1 MIDDLIPIFGI
12 LLAMIPVAGLTL
24 GLTLRLAVKPFVET
38 LAAAVRDAGGR
49 GVNTGELAALVAALQ
64 EDVDGLRQDAAE
76 IRRAQ
81 EFDRKLLR
89 AESGASGEP
98 ATTDPR

>member
-12 LLAMIPVAGLTL
+12 LLVMIPVAGLTL

-38 LAAAVRDAGGR
+38 LAAAVREAGGR
-49 GVNTGELAALVAALQ
+49 GVDSGELAALVASLQ
-64 EDVDGLRQDAAE
+64 EEVEALRQDAAE

-81 EFDRKLLR
+81 EFDRKLLG
-89 AESGASGEP
+89 AESDEVAGP
-98 ATTDPR
+98 VTIDPR

>member
-38 LAAAVRDAGGR
+38 LASAVRDAGGR
-49 GVNTGELAALVAALQ
+49 GVDTGELTALVAALQ
-64 EDVDGLRQDAAE
+64 EDVDALRLDAAE

-81 EFDRKLLR
+81 EFDRKLL
-89 AESGASGEP
+89 GADADDVAGTP
-98 ATTDPR
+98 TIDPR